1 MEPKP
6 KTYKRE
12 VAFGLFLALGFLVF
26 TDNVPMVEILVWP
39 VFTFASLAYGLDW
52 WGKGGSMH
60 RPFSPSDR
68 MHSGEYPERSFRRRS
83 QRSGEYP
90 SGEREHTDHR
100 ELYETDLRGK

>member
-39 VFTFASLAYGLDW
+39 VFTFAALAYGLDW
-52 WGKGGSMH
+52 HGRQNKNVPWMH
-60 RPFSPSDR
+60 KEPTTTRVSQTF
-68 MHSGEYPERSFRRRS
+68 HSEGRS
-83 QRSGEYP
+83 QERMQEMP
-90 SGEREHTDHR
+90 SYSEE
-100 ELYETDLRGK
+100 DLEKK